1 MRGHKTEKKA
11 INSIKRVL
19 SFIENVIQALFD
31 VQAERAIKWL
41 GLAWMIGL
49 FLAGALLWAKIF
61 NFGNIPFN
69 YLDWAEV
76 SAARLAFVRNAVMTG
91 QLPLQMPDSS
101 ALRNVTD
108 RFMALPDVILSPQ
121 MLLMPFMSVGQWVAL
136 DNIFLYLLGSWGLLW
151 FRRKYNLS
159 LMAFTVLF
167 LLFNFNGHIVAH
179 FGVGHAN
186 WGGYFLFSW
195 LAVLTVKL
203 LEGDHSWR
211 WVTLFS
217 LLAFFILLQGSFHQF
232 VWMLIFL
239 GLVGIV
245 CWKHFT
251 TALKALV
258 CTCLLSLVR
267 LLPPSLEL
275 GKFDN
280 GFITGYTTLGHL
292 LWAMVMPVS
301 PADVFNISIPFS
313 TARWWELDLYI
324 GVVGAAFLLFFG
336 LFRWIKNRSKGA
348 LFPELLL
355 PLFGMVFLSIGDV
368 YNLVMRT
375 NIPLIDGE
383 RVSSRIIS
391 LPFVFFLIFA
401 AVEFQRWLDA
411 SGRQAIVLRIA
422 QLGMLGILIN
432 DLWLHIKLWQ
442 PTNVV
447 LNSTKESVDLS
458 IKVVANHPDAP
469 YFTILIIGASVSL
482 VTLIFILLM
491 TWRERKSKSAF
502 QSSSAL

>member
-1 MRGHKTEKKA
+1 MQGQKTEKQTIKT
-11 INSIKRVL
+11 IKRIL
-19 SFIENVIQALFD
+19 AFIEELIQALFE
-31 VQAERAIKWL
+31 VQAERAMKGL
-41 GLAWMIGL
+41 GLIWIAGL
-49 FLAGALLWAKIF
+49 FVLGALVWGKIF

-69 YLDWAEV
+69 YLDWAEI
-76 SAARLAFVRNAVMTG
+76 SAARLAFVRSAIMSG
-91 QLPLQMPDSS
+91 QLPLHMPGSY
-101 ALRNVTD
+101 ALHNVTD

-121 MLLMPFMSVGQWVAL
+121 MLLMPFMSIGQWVAL

-159 LMAFTVLF
+159 LMAFTALF
-167 LLFNFNGHIVAH
+167 LLFNFNGHIVVH

-195 LAVLTVKL
+195 VAVLTVKL
-203 LEGDHSWR
+203 LQGDHSWR
-211 WVTLFS
+211 WVALFS
-217 LLAFFILLQGSFHQF
+217 LLSFFILLQGAFHQF
-232 VWMLIFL
+232 VWILIFL
-239 GLVGIV
+239 GLIGIV

-258 CTCLLSLVR
+258 CTGLLSAVR

-280 GFITGYTTLGHL
+280 SFITGYTTLGHL
-292 LWAMVMPVS
+292 FWAMVLPVN
-301 PADVFNISIPFS
+301 PAFVDNYDIPFS
-313 TARWWELDLYI
+313 TARWWEFDLYI

-336 LFRWIKNRSKGA
+336 IFLWVKHRNQGA

-368 YNLVMRT
+368 YNLISKT
-375 NIPLIDGE
+375 NIPLLDGE

-411 SGRQAIVLRIA
+411 NGRQAIVLRIV
-422 QLGMLGILIN
+422 QMGLMGILVN

-447 LNSTKESVDLS
+447 LDVLKEPVDLS
-458 IKVVANHPDAP
+458 VSVVANHPDAP
-469 YFTILIIGASVSL
+469 YFTILIAGTVITL
-482 VTLIFILLM
+482 LTLIFILFM
-491 TWRERKSKSAF
+491 TWREGKTKSAI
-502 QSSSAL
+502 QPSSAH